1 MKCHEVQTLLGAE
14 PQSRQAEMLEHV
26 NTCAEC
32 SDYREQMLRMD
43 DLIRRA
49 LTVPVEVPVKAQ
61 PIRTPRFGGWQIAAS
76 LLASIALAGSLWI
89 ATTQNSLAEQLI
101 KHAEHE
107 SFALVRTDQRIDA
120 EDVEAV
126 LSQSGIHLKDQ
137 AEVSFAETCDLGR
150 HRVPHLVVQT
160 DEGPVTV
167 LILAHEDS
175 RQTTE
180 EINERGYEG
189 VIVPAP
195 RGVIAVLGKDVPVK
209 MAAQKVLGAVEYR

>member
-14 PQSRQAEMLEHV
+14 PQSRHEEMLEHV
-26 NTCAEC
+26 NSCVDCGE
-32 SDYREQMLRMD
+32 YRQQMLRMD
-43 DLIRRA
+43 DLILKA
-49 LTVPVEVPVKAQ
+49 LTIPVEAPAKAQ
-61 PIRTPRFGGWQIAAS
+61 PMRAPRFRGWQIAAS

-89 ATTQNSLAEQLI
+89 ATTQDSLAEQI
-101 KHAEHE
+101 VAHAEHE
-107 SFALVRTDQRIDA
+107 AFAIVRTDQRVDPQ
-120 EDVEAV
+120 EVDAV
-126 LSQSGIHLKDQ
+126 LSQSGIQLKDQ
-137 AEVSFAETCDLGR
+137 AEVSFAESCDFGR

-175 RQTTE
+175 RQSVE
-180 EINERGYEG
+180 EINERGFEG

-209 MAAQKVLGAVEYR
+209 TAAQKVLGAVEYR